1 MNSNPENIP
10 IFRNHNIPVGKLGQ
24 CNLGY
29 CSNQLKR
36 SRRYTKAE
44 VIETLASDKY
54 RVNGEGIF
62 FEDLML
68 AGLALHKKQ
77 AQITL
82 KYYLKKNILFT
93 QRRRRPQKYFPISL
107 KSEIIKRNIQKEV
120 TGVIYSNQTLFPN
133 NQSYKNAEIIL
144 QGKTP
149 DSLAIQT
156 LEGYILPLLP
166 KAPLHI
172 HKIQLKLKIDPQYY
186 DGIVLPAANQQNK
199 GRKHEEIIGNTR
211 VLYHLYPNGT
221 IVVSAECSNKPYKL
235 EDESD
240 RSRLLAFFG
249 QIRDRLVVF
258 LCDRLERIVPEIM
271 QWYLTQCDINKDIR
285 VGDWLLY
292 FGLRIQVKH
301 LDHMFRIYIKSMGPN
316 TVCRVEESGNSV
328 NKPVIEAINDIFNP
342 YEKFERQIVEHDK
355 KLNEIQNLLLEL
367 VNRTNDT
374 ETRGV

>member
-235 EDESD
+235 EDEFIAVDS
-240 RSRLLAFFG
+240 
-249 QIRDRLVVF
+249 
-258 LCDRLERIVPEIM
+258 
-271 QWYLTQCDINKDIR
+271 
-285 VGDWLLY
+285 
-292 FGLRIQVKH
+292 
-301 LDHMFRIYIKSMGPN
+301 
-316 TVCRVEESGNSV
+316 
-328 NKPVIEAINDIFNP
+328 
-342 YEKFERQIVEHDK
+342 
-355 KLNEIQNLLLEL
+355 
-367 VNRTNDT
+367 
-374 ETRGV
+374 